1 MCTSRPS
8 FFVFHYICNFPVGWQ
23 LQISWTVSVVF
34 MWHWF
39 NKANMDENPLAPH
52 LSFPSPTKHIFFW
65 YHWPVFWSMGF
76 GFQWGSVQ
84 SSKFLMLQ
92 ILFTTF
98 PLCANFVCVLKKQK
112 TLACVVHVILF
123 FRFLMTLDICF
134 IISLWLDIDLELNI
148 AGSIRY
154 WKSLLC
160 LFFGWF
166 CGTSLAQCKLSDY
179 LSLG

>member
-1 MCTSRPS
+1 MCSLRPS
-8 FFVFHYICNFPVGWQ
+8 FFVFHYICNFSVRWQ

-34 MWHWF
+34 LWHWF
-39 NKANMDENPLAPH
+39 NKANVDEKPLARH

-65 YHWPVFWSMGF
+65 YLWPVFWSMGF
-76 GFQWGSVQ
+76 WFQWGSVK
-84 SSKFLMLQ
+84 SFKFLKLQ

-98 PLCANFVCVLKKQK
+98 PLCANCVCALKNKRL
-112 TLACVVHVILF
+112 TCVFHVILF
-123 FRFLMTLDICF
+123 FRFLMTLHICF
-134 IISLWLDIDLELNI
+134 IISLRLDIDLELNI
-148 AGSIRY
+148 SSSIPY

-160 LFFGWF
+160 LLFGWF

>member
-1 MCTSRPS
+1 MCSLRPS
-8 FFVFHYICNFPVGWQ
+8 FFVFHYICNFSVRWQ

-34 MWHWF
+34 LWHWF
-39 NKANMDENPLAPH
+39 NKANVDEKPLARH

-65 YHWPVFWSMGF
+65 YLWPVFWSMGF
-76 GFQWGSVQ
+76 WFQWGSVK
-84 SSKFLMLQ
+84 SFKFLKLQ

-98 PLCANFVCVLKKQK
+98 PLCANCVCALKRL
-112 TLACVVHVILF
+112 TCVFHVILF
-123 FRFLMTLDICF
+123 FRFLMTLHICF
-134 IISLWLDIDLELNI
+134 IISLRLDIDLELNI
-148 AGSIRY
+148 SSSIPY

-160 LFFGWF
+160 LLFGWF